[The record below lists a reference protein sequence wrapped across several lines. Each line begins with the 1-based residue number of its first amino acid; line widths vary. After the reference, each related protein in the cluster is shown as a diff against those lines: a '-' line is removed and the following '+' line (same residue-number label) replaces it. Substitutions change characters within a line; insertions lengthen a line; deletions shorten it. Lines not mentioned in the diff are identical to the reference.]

1 MLTITKM
8 KNSVQVRRD
17 WWPKLAQVGY
27 AGCWN
32 QSYNV
37 AFPTMNAAKL
47 VHIHTNAQTRVKS
60 GNRPGR
66 VCHSFWKP
74 SFNINQT
81 RLSSSSSVWF
91 GASKCHLS
99 CATLW
104 ICSCK
109 YIQRYQFHLARL
121 SCQSELSQTRQPNVC
136 FFFLSNIHA
145 TICASELFSHDIFK
159 WQKQISAA
167 DRWLVF
173 VFLSSVQQKHNEL
186 SRQQSGDCNTFD
198 TSSGEASDF
207 TGDSSEEFKLPQR
220 L

>member
-1 MLTITKM
+1 MAKTSPSRL
-8 KNSVQVRRD
+8 RRLLRS
-17 WWPKLAQVGY
+17 K
-27 AGCWN
+27 
-32 QSYNV
+32 SYTV
-37 AFPTMNAAKL
+37 AFPTMNAAEL
-47 VHIHTNAQTRVKS
+47 VHIHTYAQTRVKS

-121 SCQSELSQTRQPNVC
+121 S
-136 FFFLSNIHA
+136 FFFLSNLCFWAFFSWYFQMAKTDFGRRPLTCVCLSVVCAAKTQRALQAAERGLQHLWHLIRRSFWFHRSFIWRVQTA
-145 TICASELFSHDIFK
+145 TASLTRRDLCRVPGLF
-159 WQKQISAA
+159 
-167 DRWLVF
+167 
-173 VFLSSVQQKHNEL
+173 
-186 SRQQSGDCNTFD
+186 
-198 TSSGEASDF
+198 
-207 TGDSSEEFKLPQR
+207 R